1 MEQRTFLIVDSKATS
16 VFYTAS
22 LLRRLRYIVRSVG
35 SGEDALEMVAQAAPT
50 CVITDTALPRM
61 SGLDLLKRMKGNA
74 SLRFIP
80 VIVNTA
86 DDSTAMRDACLA
98 AGCAGY
104 FVKPIAPDSLYQ
116 AIQAASEATPRK
128 NIRIT
133 TALKA
138 RLASGPEG
146 RPRTEEVTSLSIGGL
161 YVKTAF
167 PEPVMATVSLTL
179 LVGSREI
186 AATAVVLYSSEK
198 AGGKHAVPGMGL
210 KFTESGSAD
219 VQRIGEFIRA
229 ELMKDLGDLKA

>member
-22 LLRRLRYIVRSVG
+22 LLRKLRYIVRSVG
-35 SGEDALEMVAQAAPT
+35 SGEDALEMVAQSAPT
-50 CVITDTALPRM
+50 CVITDTVLPRM

-74 SLRFIP
+74 GLRFIP
-80 VIVNTA
+80 VIVSSA
-86 DDSTAMRDACLA
+86 DDSAAMRDACRE

-104 FVKPIAPDSLYQ
+104 FVKPIVPEALYQ

-138 RLASGPEG
+138 RIATGPAG
-146 RPRTEEVTSLSIGGL
+146 RTRTEDVTSLSVGGL
-161 YVKTAF
+161 YVRTTS
-167 PEPVMATVSLTL
+167 PEPVKASVSITL
-179 LVGSREI
+179 LLGNSEI

-198 AGGKHAVPGMGL
+198 EGGMHAFPGMGM
-210 KFTESGSAD
+210 KFTDIGASD
-219 VQRIGEFIRA
+219 VQCIREFIRS
-229 ELMKDLGDLKA
+229 ELMKDLGDLRV